1 MNERT
6 KERREEKR
14 RKENQCWLTTIPRG
28 QVVVK
33 GVEFT
38 AGYFGGT
45 DSVVCVVSGD
55 ELNDSTPSHTNISE
69 SS

>member
-1 MNERT
+1 MKERK

-14 RKENQCWLTTIPRG
+14 KKETQYWLTTIPRG
-28 QVVVK
+28 QLVVK

-38 AGYFGGT
+38 VGYSGGT
-45 DSVVCVVSGD
+45 DSVVCAVSGD
-55 ELNDSTPSHTNISE
+55 ELHDSTPSHTNISE